1 MLWQD
6 LEHMEFPGDLAVE
19 GSVIGTAVAWVWSLA
34 GELPHAAGMAK
45 NKKQNETTPPP
56 RDLEHKVTTDTGLR
70 GALAQ

>member
-1 MLWQD
+1 MLLQD

-45 NKKQNETTPPP
+45 NKKQNETPPP
-56 RDLEHKVTTDTGLR
+56 PEIWSTKSPQTRVWGEP
-70 GALAQ
+70 